1 MGGERKC
8 KGSVKEER
16 GRGEREK
23 ESREKREKKER
34 FWIPDDT
41 GNLSMH
47 VFTTHLTDGSEPVH
61 EVVQLLLL

>member
-23 ESREKREKKER
+23 ESREKREKKR
-34 FWIPDDT
+34 
-41 GNLSMH
+41 
-47 VFTTHLTDGSEPVH
+47 GSGSLMTQVT
-61 EVVQLLLL
+61 